1 MRALTLGL
9 LGAGLLL
16 LPIAVVSPQPGAPV
30 LQEATPAPVVEVIQ
44 DREDGMYHVGE
55 PAGFAVRLLA
65 GDQPQAGTVSY
76 TLTNDGVQPPLAS
89 GEIAVGAEPGVIT
102 GTLEAP
108 GILRCTA
115 WVIAGG
121 QRCQGLAGA
130 AFDPERIQPTAVVPD
145 DFDEYWGAQKALLA
159 AVPMDARLEQREAE
173 GIGGLFKV
181 SLANIEGKRVH
192 GWLAVPAGGG
202 PAPGLMMFS
211 AAGVSGIGPEGA
223 IDGAGR
229 GFVTMHMIHHDFDVE
244 LPKEEADLLKAG
256 ALNGYQL
263 LGRESRDTYYFRA
276 VFLGCVRAIDLV
288 TSRPEWDGEHLI
300 CTGSSQGGGLSL
312 CIAGLDQRVT
322 ALAANVPALCD
333 HTGLQQGRASGWPRL
348 IPADDPFGVVATQVA
363 PYFDAVN
370 FARRFTGASWVTA
383 GLVDSTCPATSV
395 YSAYNVLP
403 QPKRMIAYPRMGH
416 AVPPEYSTDRWKFIM
431 EQAGLN

>member
-16 LPIAVVSPQPGAPV
+16 TAIAIVTRESETPV
-30 LQEATPAPVVEVIQ
+30 LQDAPAVPVVEVIQ
-44 DREDGMYHVGE
+44 DHEDGMYRVGE
-55 PAGFAVRLLA
+55 RASFAVRLLV
-65 GDQPQAGTVSY
+65 GDQPQAGAVSY
-76 TLTNDGVQPPLAS
+76 SLTNDGVQPPIAT
-89 GEIAVGAEPGVIT
+89 GEVTVGAEPGIIT
-102 GTLEAP
+102 GTLDAP

-115 WVIAGG
+115 WVIAGE

-130 AFDPERIQPTAVVPD
+130 AFDPEQIQPTATMPE
-145 DFDEYWGAQKALLA
+145 DFDSWWTEQKQLLA
-159 AVPMDARLEQREAE
+159 SIPMDAQLEEREAE

-211 AAGVSGIGPEGA
+211 AAGVSGISPNGA
-223 IDGAGR
+223 VDGARR

-244 LPKEEADLLKAG
+244 LPAEEADALKAG

-263 LGRESRDTYYFRA
+263 FGRESRETYYFRA

-300 CTGSSQGGGLSL
+300 CTGSSQAGGLSL

-322 ALAANVPALCD
+322 ALAANVPGLCD
-333 HTGLQQGRASGWPRL
+333 HTGLQQGRASGWPRI
-348 IPADDPFGVVATQVA
+348 IPADDPFGTIATQVA

-370 FARRFTGASWVTA
+370 FARRFSGASWVTA
-383 GLVDSTCPATSV
+383 GLVDGTCPSTSIFA
-395 YSAYNVLP
+395 AYNVLP
-403 QPKRMIAYPRMGH
+403 EPKRMLVFPRMGH
-416 AVPPEYSTDRWKFIM
+416 AIPAEYSTDRWEFIM